1 MAAPSSSTATA
12 ALMEEMRAMRDQ
24 VDEWGSS
31 MVDSADVQ
39 KGAFDDAFQASAAE
53 CDRLT
58 AEKKHF
64 ASDATA
70 AAQRRAVEQDDAERR
85 MLEVAGAQQAF
96 LAAAAKLDAVRAE
109 QSDATDALVA
119 ANHALADGEQRRRWR
134 VDELTKGAALYKK
147 LGLDF
152 ERVENDQLRLCF
164 TQVDAARPQ
173 REFSLQVRVDA
184 NDVYHVT
191 RVEPGVAA
199 LPALVEELNATNDFS
214 RFVRSMRAAFKAGAA
229 AGQ

>member
-85 MLEVAGAQQAF
+85 MLEVAGAP
-96 LAAAAKLDAVRAE
+96 LAAA
-109 QSDATDALVA
+109 
-119 ANHALADGEQRRRWR
+119 G
-134 VDELTKGAALYKK
+134 G
-147 LGLDF
+147 
-152 ERVENDQLRLCF
+152 
-164 TQVDAARPQ
+164 
-173 REFSLQVRVDA
+173 
-184 NDVYHVT
+184 
-191 RVEPGVAA
+191 
-199 LPALVEELNATNDFS
+199 LPARNRTG
-214 RFVRSMRAAFKAGAA
+214 RRAPGPRVLCRPS
-229 AGQ
+229 